1 VSLNGKDLS
10 SDEVQKIVK
19 NVTKYQ
25 EMLRSY
31 DNHFDSSLLDN
42 LVSNKNFNEEC
53 LKDKNLLEKTIQE
66 SIEEFKNH
74 PTKKYSY
81 EIKEDTEHG
90 AFGLKI
96 EINTAAK
103 KKTFSINHYLVSS
116 ADFKD
121 LKNIHESLVD
131 YYRGSYKII
140 TSKDDIYSFDNLNDL
155 SDHLMHASKKGAYI
169 QRYKGLGEMN
179 PDQLW
184 ETTMNPENRRL
195 LQVKLEDTIE
205 SDQVFSLLMGD
216 SVEPRRQFVEENAL
230 SVRNL
235 DV

>member
-1 VSLNGKDLS
+1 M
-10 SDEVQKIVK
+10 K
-19 NVTKYQ
+19 NNAYEISKCPLCT
-25 EMLRSY
+25 S
-31 DNHFDSSLLDN
+31 
-42 LVSNKNFNEEC
+42 
-53 LKDKNLLEKTIQE
+53 KNLKEVDNTLRHTSNYKPVLCQECSLIFLDKLYFTSQEKL
-66 SIEEFKNH
+66 
-74 PTKKYSY
+74 
-81 EIKEDTEHG
+81 D
-90 AFGLKI
+90 
-96 EINTAAK
+96 
-103 KKTFSINHYLVSS
+103 
-116 ADFKD
+116 DFYKG
-121 LKNIHESLVD
+121 E
-131 YYRGSYKII
+131 YKIT
-140 TSKDDIYSFDNLNDL
+140 TSKDEVFNFDNLNDL
-155 SDHLMHASKKGAYI
+155 SSHLMSSSKKGAYI